1 MRIVNRILLNC
12 ILKKARPYL
21 DDVRVKGLRTY
32 YNYKEAIPR
41 IWRFMLE
48 HIQNLDK
55 VLERIKRASATIRAK
70 SKFCIPVLQ
79 IVGFITNANRRY
91 LDTAKIIKIIK

>member
-1 MRIVNRILLNC
+1 MLFDC
-12 ILKKARPYL
+12 IPKKARPYL
-21 DDVRVKGLRTY
+21 DDVRVKGLQTY
-32 YNYKEAIPR
+32 YNYEEAVPR

-70 SKFCIPVLQ
+70 SKFCMPVLR
-79 IVGFITNANRRY
+79 IVGFVTNANRRH